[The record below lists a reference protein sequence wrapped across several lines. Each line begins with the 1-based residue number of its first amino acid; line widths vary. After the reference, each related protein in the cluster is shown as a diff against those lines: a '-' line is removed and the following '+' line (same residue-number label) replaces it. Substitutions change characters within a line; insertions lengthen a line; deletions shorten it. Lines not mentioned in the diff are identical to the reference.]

1 MSKTTY
7 NLIVTILVLIIVI
20 GGGTL
25 LYNNLKD
32 DVQVNV
38 PASTTPSVESRP
50 VDESVPEVSLDPNAD
65 YAPDFAVQDSSDG
78 VWQLSDFR
86 GTPVVLNFWS
96 STCGPCKAEMPLF
109 QTAWETYG
117 DRVQFMI
124 VNLTDGYNDT
134 FASAMKV
141 IEENNYTFPVF
152 FDVASQGAYAY
163 SIYSIPMTYFID
175 ANGVIVSEHL
185 GMLTEATLE
194 SGIQSILPD

>member
-1 MSKTTY
+1 MNKTTY
-7 NLIVTILVLIIVI
+7 NLIITILVLIIVI

-25 LYNNLKD
+25 LYGSLKD
-32 DVQVNV
+32 NIVVDV
-38 PASTTPSVESRP
+38 PATTVPAQEDEPAASV
-50 VDESVPEVSLDPNAD
+50 DPNAKM
-65 YAPDFAVQDSSDG
+65 APDFTVQDSSDG
-78 VWQLSDFR
+78 VWKLSDFR

-96 STCGPCKAEMPLF
+96 SNCSPCKAEMPLF

-134 FASAMKV
+134 FASAMAV
-141 IEENNYTFPVF
+141 IEENHYTFPAF
-152 FDVASQGAYAY
+152 FDTASEGAYAY

-185 GMLTEATLE
+185 GMLTEQKLE
-194 SGIQSILPD
+194 SGIQSILAD